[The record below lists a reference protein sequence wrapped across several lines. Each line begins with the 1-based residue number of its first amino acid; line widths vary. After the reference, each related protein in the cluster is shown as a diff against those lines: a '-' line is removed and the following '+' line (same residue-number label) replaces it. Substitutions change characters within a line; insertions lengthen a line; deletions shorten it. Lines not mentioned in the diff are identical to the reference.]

1 MYDEE
6 ATADIVEVA
15 DIETDKDFCEK
26 QSEKG
31 SKEDKKKTE
40 AVVPSIVSE
49 TLTRA
54 PVQHNQEEI
63 PQTDSVQRQLPRKN
77 DKIKYKLPNSDEWT
91 EAKVLGRA
99 GKATGR
105 YPSWFNVRN
114 SIDNEDKSVDL
125 DKVEWKAVDEEKVN
139 IADINVRYH
148 KRKSLNMIRAL
159 LQMEAEL
166 QCTVLPDVHMA
177 LE

>member
-1 MYDEE
+1 MRVSPNRLCKIKH
-6 ATADIVEVA
+6 DIKS

-54 PVQHNQEEI
+54 PVQHNQEET

-77 DKIKYKLPNSDEWT
+77 DKIKYKLPNSE
-91 EAKVLGRA
+91 
-99 GKATGR
+99 
-105 YPSWFNVRN
+105 
-114 SIDNEDKSVDL
+114 EDRKSV
-125 DKVEWKAVDEEKVN
+125 V
-139 IADINVRYH
+139 
-148 KRKSLNMIRAL
+148 
-159 LQMEAEL
+159 
-166 QCTVLPDVHMA
+166 
-177 LE
+177 

>member
-1 MYDEE
+1 MVFQDGKVVFVRHGGVFVRVSPNRLCKIKH
-6 ATADIVEVA
+6 DQS

-26 QSEKG
+26 QSEKRR
-31 SKEDKKKTE
+31 KEDKKKTE

-54 PVQHNQEEI
+54 PVQHNQEET

-77 DKIKYKLPNSDEWT
+77 DKITYKLPNSEEWT

-105 YPSWFNVRN
+105 YPSWFNVRD
-114 SIDNEDKSVDL
+114 ITDNEDKSIDL

-139 IADINVRYH
+139 
-148 KRKSLNMIRAL
+148 
-159 LQMEAEL
+159 
-166 QCTVLPDVHMA
+166 
-177 LE
+177 